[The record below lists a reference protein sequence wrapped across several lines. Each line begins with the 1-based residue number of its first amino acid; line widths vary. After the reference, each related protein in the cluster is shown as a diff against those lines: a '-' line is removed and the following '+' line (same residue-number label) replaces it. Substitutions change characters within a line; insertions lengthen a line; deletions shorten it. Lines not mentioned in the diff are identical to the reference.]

1 MQTILTSLSVL
12 SPAGTWHQHLHPIHT
27 AGARTR
33 CVVLYVVC
41 CMLYDVCMLY
51 VVCCMLYETCFSVYS
66 SLHICV
72 FMCSQRLIRTEEA
85 QILPNYLCWACAY
98 LSYFCWLH
106 SFPIHTWWGQFYC
119 QSLKNSISHAVF
131 TYAAAIPTTSHQ
143 LPSNTQWRNIK
154 SLLSWT
160 SSIVE
165 LNLTTQ
171 DKLITLKFWDL
182 NCKET
187 ILFLL
192 ILILH
197 KYF

>member
-1 MQTILTSLSVL
+1 MCGVLCCIL
-12 SPAGTWHQHLHPIHT
+12 
-27 AGARTR
+27 
-33 CVVLYVVC
+33 CVVC
-41 CMLYDVCMLY
+41 CMMWCLFTHHSISV
-51 VVCCMLYETCFSVYS
+51 FSCVARDWSGPRKPKFFQTIYAEHV
-66 SLHICV
+66 HICLTSV
-72 FMCSQRLIRTEEA
+72 DYI
-85 QILPNYLCWACAY
+85 
-98 LSYFCWLH
+98 H
-106 SFPIHTWWGQFYC
+106 FPFIHDEDNFIANP
-119 QSLKNSISHAVF
+119 LKNSLSHAVF

-143 LPSNTQWRNIK
+143 LPSNTRWRNIK

>member
-33 CVVLYVVC
+33 CVVLYV
-41 CMLYDVCMLY
+41 LSCMLY
-51 VVCCMLYETCFSVYS
+51 VVCCMMPVYS

-119 QSLKNSISHAVF
+119 QSPEKFPITCSL

-143 LPSNTQWRNIK
+143 LPSNTRWRNIK